1 MPIPV
6 QERIRKKE
14 EKERL
19 TDRSVGYLT
28 RTVSPSTF
36 TVAIPEHRRNA
47 LPNSP

>member
-6 QERIRKKE
+6 QERIRKNE

-19 TDRSVGYLT
+19 TARRVGYLT

-36 TVAIPEHRRNA
+36 TVATPEHLRNA
-47 LPNSP
+47 LRNCP

>member
-19 TDRSVGYLT
+19 TARSVGYLS

-36 TVAIPEHRRNA
+36 TVATPEHLRNA
-47 LPNSP
+47 FRRWP